1 MNLIKNYEVKTLD
14 KYEYKLKLEQLKNLV
29 NEGDYA
35 TAGQIVDSVNWRKVR
50 NSATLCMVGDV
61 YNQLGRYEESK
72 EIYLMAYDH
81 APIGRN
87 IIAKLTE
94 VAIKSNSLAE
104 AEEYYNEYSEIAG
117 NDTQKLVLRYQL
129 STLKGEPIQNRIS
142 ILEELKEREYTEE
155 WAYELARVYSEAG
168 RTRECVEVCDELDLW
183 FGDGEY
189 VEKALALKQNFEPL
203 TQMQADKVEKFRK
216 QREEIIVPV
225 TVPEDTRTNVADF
238 LTGASTPAEDP
249 HKFDTMNLQ
258 AELQKSMQQ
267 LMDAKE
273 HGEVSDTME
282 NIMKMV
288 EDIPELKKEDTA
300 PVADTVVLPTV
311 EELVAERLKANV
323 EAEAAKAAEAMLES
337 PEEEAA
343 VEIPVAAAVAGT
355 VAAGVAATAMTAS
368 EDDAELS
375 EEELLEKQI
384 TGQLS
389 IEDILAEWE
398 RTKAATE
405 EAIVEAEQMQQ
416 THLENSKTQAIAQ
429 TQEMRAKLEAM
440 EAAKAAEEEA
450 ARIAAEEE
458 AAKAASLT
466 EADIDA
472 MLLTPDISSFF
483 AEVDKITKPT
493 PVAPAVP
500 EVELPV
506 LDTPEKV
513 VAEPPVLEMPATE
526 APTDEDIDAQLIMP
540 DITGMMEEAEEEPV
554 MEATP
559 VAEIPAEPIIPEVPV
574 EPVIP
579 EAPAAPIVPEME
591 MPSLVVDPETLFAE
605 SKQPVVDEIPL
616 PEDIMAELVQKE
628 AESTPMNGG
637 EVVLTKEQRALFPY
651 FLPVPGMEPQICQ
664 VLKDCL
670 AKKKTIT
677 SLTGNIT
684 IEGPD
689 GSGKTVLAA
698 SLIKALQMMTDEAE
712 GRTGKISATA
722 LNKKDF
728 TTLLPKLQGGYLII
742 EKAGN
747 LMPETI
753 QKISRA
759 MEGNTQGLT
768 VIMEDSKSRMRAIL
782 AQNKGFAQ
790 KFTSNITIPVFTID
804 ELVDFGKSYAKEM
817 ECTIDEMGILAL
829 YNRISNIQKHDKA
842 TTLTEVREI
851 VDQAIESAE
860 SGGGMKKTF
869 GSLFSKRY
877 NENDFLILR
886 EKDFEN

>member
-1 MNLIKNYEVKTLD
+1 MD

-81 APIGRN
+81 APIGGN

-104 AEEYYNEYSEIAG
+104 AEDYYNEYSEIAG

-311 EELVAERLKANV
+311 EELVAERLKVNA
-323 EAEAAKAAEAMLES
+323 EAEAAKAVEAMLES

-375 EEELLEKQI
+375 EEELLENRLQDN
-384 TGQLS
+384 L
-389 IEDILAEWE
+389 
-398 RTKAATE
+398 
-405 EAIVEAEQMQQ
+405 V
-416 THLENSKTQAIAQ
+416 SKI
-429 TQEMRAKLEAM
+429 
-440 EAAKAAEEEA
+440 
-450 ARIAAEEE
+450 
-458 AAKAASLT
+458 
-466 EADIDA
+466 
-472 MLLTPDISSFF
+472 F
-483 AEVDKITKPT
+483 
-493 PVAPAVP
+493 
-500 EVELPV
+500 
-506 LDTPEKV
+506 
-513 VAEPPVLEMPATE
+513 
-526 APTDEDIDAQLIMP
+526 
-540 DITGMMEEAEEEPV
+540 
-554 MEATP
+554 
-559 VAEIPAEPIIPEVPV
+559 
-574 EPVIP
+574 
-579 EAPAAPIVPEME
+579 
-591 MPSLVVDPETLFAE
+591 
-605 SKQPVVDEIPL
+605 
-616 PEDIMAELVQKE
+616 
-628 AESTPMNGG
+628 
-637 EVVLTKEQRALFPY
+637 
-651 FLPVPGMEPQICQ
+651 
-664 VLKDCL
+664 
-670 AKKKTIT
+670 
-677 SLTGNIT
+677 
-684 IEGPD
+684 
-689 GSGKTVLAA
+689 
-698 SLIKALQMMTDEAE
+698 
-712 GRTGKISATA
+712 
-722 LNKKDF
+722 
-728 TTLLPKLQGGYLII
+728 
-742 EKAGN
+742 
-747 LMPETI
+747 
-753 QKISRA
+753 
-759 MEGNTQGLT
+759 
-768 VIMEDSKSRMRAIL
+768 
-782 AQNKGFAQ
+782 
-790 KFTSNITIPVFTID
+790 
-804 ELVDFGKSYAKEM
+804 
-817 ECTIDEMGILAL
+817 
-829 YNRISNIQKHDKA
+829 
-842 TTLTEVREI
+842 
-851 VDQAIESAE
+851 
-860 SGGGMKKTF
+860 
-869 GSLFSKRY
+869 
-877 NENDFLILR
+877 
-886 EKDFEN
+886 